1 MSIARYALGESAP
14 SQAEPTVIRAKGPPK
29 RQYIARAD
37 IKAVPEPR

>member
-1 MSIARYALGESAP
+1 MSIAKYALGETAP
-14 SQAEPTVIRAKGPPK
+14 SQAEPTVIRPKGPPK